1 MDTSLSKLWELVKE
15 REAWYAPVNGVT
27 KSQTW
32 LSNWTHL
39 EDTDEQSDG
48 GTQGKVW
55 GDPECSS
62 VRPYGAGWHHT
73 PSMSTRVP
81 TCKFSGNFGIL
92 RRLPHVGWPITNP
105 VSSPSPFS
113 AEVGVEGWPFQAS
126 NHGLL
131 FVGTT
136 PEPTHSLLTGQKLFL
151 SPRNQHRFQGFR
163 GSVPGTGDRDQDI
176 IYYYLTGFNFQTM
189 KIISIFKT
197 LTWIEKVSL

>member
-32 LSNWTHL
+32 LSNWTQL

-48 GTQGKVW
+48 ETQGKVW

-151 SPRNQHRFQGFR
+151 SPRKQHRFQGFR
-163 GSVPGTGDRDQDI
+163 GSVSGTGDRDQDI